1 MSLSKQL
8 SIGIVTFL
16 LGASGCHQDD
26 AAKASL
32 PPKSATAGVAESA
45 KASGNGA
52 VAAQPTPEAATK
64 VAEPAASETPAPV
77 GQPPQQPAAEY
88 RLTGQIA
95 AVRRAQLGFRVSGYI
110 KSVSVRP
117 GSAAKAGEVL
127 AALDDRDFILRVELA
142 KVRRDN
148 AKVQLAEAEKELKRE
163 LQLQKDNAS
172 TAMTFDKVKSGT
184 DQARLGLQMAELD
197 LQMATDALKDTKL
210 TAPYDCVVV
219 EQLKYEGEGVQPVP
233 PAPVLEIYDQA
244 EPEISLSAP
253 ERLMGKIKL
262 GDSISVS
269 VPSGNFTGKATVT
282 RIVPVINDK
291 TRTFT
296 VFGKFQNFDKK
307 VVAGSYAEGTL
318 D

>member
-142 KVRRDN
+142 KVRRDY
-148 AKVQLAEAEKELKRE
+148 AKVQLAEAEKE